1 MTTTDFAKRLITMVA
16 EEHIDDLIDLS
27 SKVSRPLQREIA
39 KHVHQVAKA
48 SILEKTEVHDDTC
61 I

>member
-27 SKVSRPLQREIA
+27 SGVSRPLQMEIA
-39 KHVHQVAKA
+39 KHIQQVAQEE
-48 SILEKTEVHDDTC
+48 ILAKLEVRDDSL
-61 I
+61 